1 MPNSSLTLA
10 LGDKTVATFRNFL
23 LVVHVLLQDVLLQV
37 LNIVHFAVVVDK
49 FLVMGTFSLRLG
61 LPLAGKQNH

>member
-37 LNIVHFAVVVDK
+37 LNIVVGNKLLA
-49 FLVMGTFSLRLG
+49 LNSFSLRFG

>member
-37 LNIVHFAVVVDK
+37 LNVMHFAVVVDK
-49 FLVMGTFSLRLG
+49 LLVMGSFSLRLG
-61 LPLAGKQNH
+61 LPLAGK